1 MSTPVYHIPV
11 MLDQCIEGLA
21 ILPNGVYVDVTFGG
35 GGHAKEILARLEGG
49 HLFGFDQDSD
59 ALANAPQDPRFTF
72 VQANFRDIKRYLRLH
87 GIKQVDGILA
97 DLGISSHQIDAPER
111 GFSTRFEGNL
121 DMRMNQSAEFSAKEL
136 LASADEGKLHKIL
149 GMYGEIKNAKTLA
162 QSIVAERSVKP
173 FTTTEGFTAFLK
185 RFAPRGKEFKYYAQ
199 VFQALRI
206 EVNDEMGALEE
217 MLLSAVE
224 LLKPEGRLV
233 VMSYH
238 SLEDR
243 LVKSLMTKGKFQG
256 EVEKDFYGNLLRPLE
271 PVSRGAITASE
282 EELARNS
289 RSRSAKLRVAKKNR
303 KMSQNTFKNKL
314 KEGSSPKGRSGKT
327 IFSWIEEK
335 FDVKRILGE
344 GVPVQLV
351 PPVGFVALLAL
362 IYIYSNLRA
371 ENKIREI
378 DKAKQEVADIRADV
392 TTLEADYMKS
402 SMQSEVSKRVAVLE
416 LYELNEPPVKIEL
429 PKK

>member
-1 MSTPVYHIPV
+1 MSTPAYHIPV
-11 MLDQCIEGLA
+11 MLDPCIEGLA

-35 GGHAKEILARLEGG
+35 GGHAKAILARLEGG
-49 HLFGFDQDSD
+49 QLFGFDQDSD

-87 GIKQVDGILA
+87 GIKQLDGILA

-111 GFSTRFEGNL
+111 GFSTRFQGDL
-121 DMRMNQSAEFSAKEL
+121 DMRMNQSAELSAKEL
-136 LASADEGKLHKIL
+136 LATADEGRLHKIL

-206 EVNDEMGALEE
+206 EVNDELGALEE
-217 MLLSAVE
+217 LLLSAVE

-243 LVKSLMTKGKFQG
+243 LVKSLMIKGKFQG
-256 EVEKDFYGNLLRPLE
+256 EVEKDFYGNLIRPLE

-282 EELARNS
+282 EELALNPRA
-289 RSRSAKLRVAKKNR
+289 RSAKLRIAKKV
-303 KMSQNTFKNKL
+303 
-314 KEGSSPKGRSGKT
+314 GK
-327 IFSWIEEK
+327 
-335 FDVKRILGE
+335 
-344 GVPVQLV
+344 
-351 PPVGFVALLAL
+351 
-362 IYIYSNLRA
+362 
-371 ENKIREI
+371 
-378 DKAKQEVADIRADV
+378 
-392 TTLEADYMKS
+392 
-402 SMQSEVSKRVAVLE
+402 
-416 LYELNEPPVKIEL
+416 
-429 PKK
+429 

>member
-11 MLDQCIEGLA
+11 MLDPCIEGLA
-21 ILPNGVYVDVTFGG
+21 ILPGGVYVDVTFGG
-35 GGHAKEILARLEGG
+35 GGHAKAILARLEGG
-49 HLFGFDQDSD
+49 QLFGFDQDSD

-111 GFSTRFEGNL
+111 GFSTRFQGDL
-121 DMRMNQSAEFSAKEL
+121 DMRMNQSAELSAKEL
-136 LASADEGKLHKIL
+136 LATADEGRLHKIL

-173 FTTTEGFTAFLK
+173 FTTTEGVTAFLK

-217 MLLSAVE
+217 LLLSAVE

-282 EELARNS
+282 EELALNS
-289 RSRSAKLRVAKKNR
+289 RARSAKLRIAKKV
-303 KMSQNTFKNKL
+303 
-314 KEGSSPKGRSGKT
+314 GK
-327 IFSWIEEK
+327 
-335 FDVKRILGE
+335 
-344 GVPVQLV
+344 
-351 PPVGFVALLAL
+351 
-362 IYIYSNLRA
+362 
-371 ENKIREI
+371 
-378 DKAKQEVADIRADV
+378 
-392 TTLEADYMKS
+392 
-402 SMQSEVSKRVAVLE
+402 
-416 LYELNEPPVKIEL
+416 
-429 PKK
+429 

>member
-1 MSTPVYHIPV
+1 
-11 MLDQCIEGLA
+11 
-21 ILPNGVYVDVTFGG
+21 
-35 GGHAKEILARLEGG
+35 LEGG
-49 HLFGFDQDSD
+49 HHFGIDQDSD

-271 PVSRGAITASE
+271 PVSRGAIVASE
-282 EELARNS
+282 EELARNP
-289 RSRSAKLRVAKKNR
+289 RSRSAKLRVAKK
-303 KMSQNTFKNKL
+303 T
-314 KEGSSPKGRSGKT
+314 GK
-327 IFSWIEEK
+327 
-335 FDVKRILGE
+335 
-344 GVPVQLV
+344 
-351 PPVGFVALLAL
+351 
-362 IYIYSNLRA
+362 
-371 ENKIREI
+371 
-378 DKAKQEVADIRADV
+378 
-392 TTLEADYMKS
+392 
-402 SMQSEVSKRVAVLE
+402 
-416 LYELNEPPVKIEL
+416 
-429 PKK
+429 

>member
-1 MSTPVYHIPV
+1 MSIPVYHIPV
-11 MLDQCIEGLA
+11 MLDPCIEGLA

-35 GGHAKEILARLEGG
+35 GGHAKAILARLEGG
-49 HLFGFDQDSD
+49 QLFGFDQDSD

-111 GFSTRFEGNL
+111 GFSTRFQGDL
-121 DMRMNQSAEFSAKEL
+121 DMRMNQSAELSAKEL
-136 LASADEGKLHKIL
+136 LATADEGRLHKIL

-217 MLLSAVE
+217 LLLSAVE

-243 LVKSLMTKGKFQG
+243 LVKSLMIKGKFQG

-282 EELARNS
+282 EELALNPRA
-289 RSRSAKLRVAKKNR
+289 RSAKLRIAKKV
-303 KMSQNTFKNKL
+303 
-314 KEGSSPKGRSGKT
+314 GK
-327 IFSWIEEK
+327 
-335 FDVKRILGE
+335 
-344 GVPVQLV
+344 
-351 PPVGFVALLAL
+351 
-362 IYIYSNLRA
+362 
-371 ENKIREI
+371 
-378 DKAKQEVADIRADV
+378 
-392 TTLEADYMKS
+392 
-402 SMQSEVSKRVAVLE
+402 
-416 LYELNEPPVKIEL
+416 
-429 PKK
+429 

>member
-1 MSTPVYHIPV
+1 MSIPAYHIPV
-11 MLDQCIEGLA
+11 MLDPCIEGLA

-35 GGHAKEILARLEGG
+35 GGHAKAILARLEGG
-49 HLFGFDQDSD
+49 QLFGFDQDSD

-111 GFSTRFEGNL
+111 GFSTRFQGDL
-121 DMRMNQSAEFSAKEL
+121 DMRMNQSAELSAKEL
-136 LASADEGKLHKIL
+136 LATADEGRLHKIL

-162 QSIVAERSVKP
+162 QAIVAERSVKP

-243 LVKSLMTKGKFQG
+243 LVKSLMIKGKFQG

-282 EELARNS
+282 EELALNS
-289 RSRSAKLRVAKKNR
+289 RARSAKLRIAKKV
-303 KMSQNTFKNKL
+303 
-314 KEGSSPKGRSGKT
+314 GK
-327 IFSWIEEK
+327 
-335 FDVKRILGE
+335 
-344 GVPVQLV
+344 
-351 PPVGFVALLAL
+351 
-362 IYIYSNLRA
+362 
-371 ENKIREI
+371 
-378 DKAKQEVADIRADV
+378 
-392 TTLEADYMKS
+392 
-402 SMQSEVSKRVAVLE
+402 
-416 LYELNEPPVKIEL
+416 
-429 PKK
+429 

>member
-1 MSTPVYHIPV
+1 MSTPAYHIPV
-11 MLDQCIEGLA
+11 MLDPCIEGLA
-21 ILPNGVYVDVTFGG
+21 ILPHGVYVDVTFGG
-35 GGHAKEILARLEGG
+35 GGHSKAILARLEGG
-49 HLFGFDQDSD
+49 QLFGFDQDSD

-111 GFSTRFEGNL
+111 GFSTRFQGDL
-121 DMRMNQSAEFSAKEL
+121 DMRMNQSAELSAKEL
-136 LASADEGKLHKIL
+136 LATADEGRLHKIL

-173 FTTTEGFTAFLK
+173 FTTTEGFTAFLN
-185 RFAPRGKEFKYYAQ
+185 RFAPRGKEYKYYAQ

-217 MLLSAVE
+217 LLLSAVE

-243 LVKSLMTKGKFQG
+243 LVKSLMIKGKFQG

-282 EELARNS
+282 EELALNPRA
-289 RSRSAKLRVAKKNR
+289 RSAKLRVAKKV
-303 KMSQNTFKNKL
+303 
-314 KEGSSPKGRSGKT
+314 GK
-327 IFSWIEEK
+327 
-335 FDVKRILGE
+335 
-344 GVPVQLV
+344 
-351 PPVGFVALLAL
+351 
-362 IYIYSNLRA
+362 
-371 ENKIREI
+371 
-378 DKAKQEVADIRADV
+378 
-392 TTLEADYMKS
+392 
-402 SMQSEVSKRVAVLE
+402 
-416 LYELNEPPVKIEL
+416 
-429 PKK
+429 